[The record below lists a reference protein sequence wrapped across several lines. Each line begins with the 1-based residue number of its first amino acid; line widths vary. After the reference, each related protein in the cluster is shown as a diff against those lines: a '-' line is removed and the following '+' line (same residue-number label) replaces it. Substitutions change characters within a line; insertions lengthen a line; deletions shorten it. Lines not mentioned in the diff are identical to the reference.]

1 MRPELRSVPGAAPK
15 GVVFGDPHVTPDGTT
30 VITVSRV
37 RRRRSGE
44 DRVSAIGV
52 YTVREGRTTWTPAV
66 DADRIALLG
75 VTTGLIAATLASLAV
90 LRQPP
95 WPVMTGAI
103 TVHRDR

>member
-1 MRPELRSVPGAAPK
+1 MRPELRSVPGTAPR

-30 VITVSRV
+30 VITVSRI
-37 RRRRSGE
+37 RRRRTGE

-52 YTVREGRTTWTPAV
+52 YTVRDGQAVWSPAV

-75 VTTGLIAATLASLAV
+75 VATGLIAATLASLAV

-95 WPVMTGAI
+95 WPLLTGTI

>member
-75 VTTGLIAATLASLAV
+75 VATGLIAATLASLAV

-95 WPVMTGAI
+95 WPVLTGTI